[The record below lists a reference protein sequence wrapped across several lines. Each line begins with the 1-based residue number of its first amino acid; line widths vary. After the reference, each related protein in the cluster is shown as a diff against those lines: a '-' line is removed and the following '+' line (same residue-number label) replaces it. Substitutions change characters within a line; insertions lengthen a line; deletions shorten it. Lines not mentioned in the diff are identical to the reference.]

1 MLRSL
6 PDPDPRRSERGFT
19 MALLLAV
26 AVVMGIMLMAAEPKL
41 EAMVQREN
49 ESELIFRGEAIA
61 NALKIYKAKS
71 GRYPQKLEDLMKVS
85 PRILRQPYKD
95 PMTKDGEWE
104 YVYQVQPG
112 ATGDTTGL
120 PFVGVRS
127 KCMKDS
133 VHMYQNR
140 TLVHDWVF
148 TAEPNILGLPGGG
161 GGKGG
166 APGPGPGDVGKGD
179 P

>member
-1 MLRSL
+1 
-6 PDPDPRRSERGFT
+6 
-19 MALLLAV
+19 
-26 AVVMGIMLMAAEPKL
+26 
-41 EAMVQREN
+41 
-49 ESELIFRGEAIA
+49 
-61 NALKIYKAKS
+61 
-71 GRYPQKLEDLMKVS
+71 MKVS
-85 PRILRQPYKD
+85 PHILRQPYKD
-95 PMTKDGEWE
+95 PMSKDGEWE

-133 VHMYQNR
+133 IHMYQNR

-148 TAEPNILGLPGGG
+148 TAEPNILGLPGSG

-166 APGPGPGDVGKGD
+166 APAPGDGGKGQD
-179 P
+179 GPSPTAPSKP